1 MRCRFKHKIFQNE
14 ENGYTIAIFTTQ
26 DTSVPLSARDK
37 YLASRNIIGFSAIGF
52 GLPLTDEI
60 ELEMEGRWE
69 SGEHG
74 TQYQVENFMEVVPRT
89 KEGILGYLSS
99 GAIKGIGPKMADTI
113 FRKFGLQTL
122 EIMENNPQELLKI
135 RGISEKKL
143 AAIVESY
150 GKNQVFRELMTFL
163 APFKV
168 TPKKVNMILKKFGN
182 ESVDIIRH
190 RPYMLSAVKGFGFLT
205 VDAIGRQC
213 CCALNDPMRIS
224 GCIGHIMNQAMRCRF
239 KHKIFQNEENGYT
252 IAIFTTQDT
261 SVPLSARDK
270 YLASRN
276 IIGFS
281 AIGFGLPLTDE
292 IELEMEGRWE
302 SGEHGTQYQ
311 VENFMEVVP
320 RTKEGILGYLS
331 SGAIKGIGPKMAD
344 TIFRKFGLQTLEI
357 MENNPQELLK
367 IRGISEKKLAAIVE
381 SYGKNQVF
389 RELMTFLAPFKVTP
403 KKVNM
408 ILKKFGNESVDIIRH
423 RPYMLSAV
431 KGFGFLTVD
440 AIGRQCCCALNDPM
454 RISGCIGHIMNQ
466 AMKEGH
472 LFKQRQEVIREALE
486 MLNRDLQVMAVSEQD
501 VSQVLYRLVLQKSI
515 VVEEERIYSIRQYEE
530 ETQTASMIARR
541 LLEKPVLLS
550 IEPELEKAQKTLG
563 ITLSETQKQAV
574 RMVFA
579 HPISIITGG
588 PGTGKTTVLK
598 VILYIHQALC
608 RSEVQL
614 MAPTGRAARRMV
626 ESTGCENAS
635 TMHLALGLLGDDTD
649 FEPDFEYLS
658 AGFLNVDEVSMVDMH
673 LAYEFFRRVSRH
685 ARVLLVGDK
694 NQLPSVGAGDV
705 FRQLIACGLIPVTVL
720 DLVYR
725 QGVLSSIPYNA
736 KLMQENKTNL
746 SFGEDFQFIA
756 CKGADE
762 AAEIVRRIYLDEIA
776 KNGMDQVQILTPYRK
791 RSAAGVDELNKSLE
805 DFVNPPIAGKKELH
819 IGSQVFRVGDKILQ
833 NKNTEMA
840 SNGDLGRIL
849 DCITDEDGNARAVIG
864 FPDGRQVQYEADQME
879 MIEHAN
885 ATTIHKAQGSEC
897 PVVIIPWVKAFYMML
912 KRNILYTG
920 VTRAKSKVY
929 LVGEWAAVCQA
940 IHTDDSGTRNT
951 ILSERIVQYYD
962 QYQSEQKPEMEQL
975 KLVV

>member
-1 MRCRFKHKIFQNE
+1 
-14 ENGYTIAIFTTQ
+14 
-26 DTSVPLSARDK
+26 
-37 YLASRNIIGFSAIGF
+37 
-52 GLPLTDEI
+52 
-60 ELEMEGRWE
+60 
-69 SGEHG
+69 
-74 TQYQVENFMEVVPRT
+74 
-89 KEGILGYLSS
+89 
-99 GAIKGIGPKMADTI
+99 
-113 FRKFGLQTL
+113 
-122 EIMENNPQELLKI
+122 
-135 RGISEKKL
+135 
-143 AAIVESY
+143 
-150 GKNQVFRELMTFL
+150 
-163 APFKV
+163 
-168 TPKKVNMILKKFGN
+168 
-182 ESVDIIRH
+182 
-190 RPYMLSAVKGFGFLT
+190 
-205 VDAIGRQC
+205 
-213 CCALNDPMRIS
+213 
-224 GCIGHIMNQAMRCRF
+224 MRCRF

-486 MLNRDLQVMAVSEQD
+486 ILNRDLQVMAVSEQD

-649 FEPDFEYLS
+649 FEYLS

-725 QGVLSSIPYNA
+725 QGALSSIPYNA

>member
-1 MRCRFKHKIFQNE
+1 MSEKEKVEGYVEHIIFRNE
-14 ENGYTIAIFTTQ
+14 ENGYTVLNLSMKGRELTCVGTLPMIGEGELIEASGDYIEHAAYGKQFRIESYETKVPQ
-26 DTSVPLSARDK
+26 DSVALER
-37 YLASRNIIGFSAIGF
+37 YLG
-52 GLPLTDEI
+52 
-60 ELEMEGRWE
+60 
-69 SGEHG
+69 
-74 TQYQVENFMEVVPRT
+74 
-89 KEGILGYLSS
+89 S
-99 GAIKGIGPKMADTI
+99 GAIKGVGAALAARIVRRFGDDTLRIIEEEPERLAEVKGISERKAREIAQQVAEKAEMQNAMIFLSGYGIALNLGAKIYQQYGDNVYRILKENPYKMAEDI
-113 FRKFGLQTL
+113 AGVGFRTADEIAGKIGIAVDSEFRIKSGLSYVLNQATAEGHVYL
-122 EIMENNPQELLKI
+122 PEPVLLRRGQELLGVEPERMQKSLQDMAI
-135 RGISEKKL
+135 DKK
-143 AAIVESY
+143 A
-150 GKNQVFRELMTFL
+150 
-163 APFKV
+163 
-168 TPKKVNMILKKFGN
+168 
-182 ESVDIIRH
+182 
-190 RPYMLSAVKGFGFLT
+190 
-205 VDAIGRQC
+205 
-213 CCALNDPMRIS
+213 
-224 GCIGHIMNQAMRCRF
+224 
-239 KHKIFQNEENGYT
+239 
-252 IAIFTTQDT
+252 
-261 SVPLSARDK
+261 
-270 YLASRN
+270 
-276 IIGFS
+276 
-281 AIGFGLPLTDE
+281 
-292 IELEMEGRWE
+292 
-302 SGEHGTQYQ
+302 
-311 VENFMEVVP
+311 
-320 RTKEGILGYLS
+320 
-331 SGAIKGIGPKMAD
+331 
-344 TIFRKFGLQTLEI
+344 
-357 MENNPQELLK
+357 
-367 IRGISEKKLAAIVE
+367 
-381 SYGKNQVF
+381 
-389 RELMTFLAPFKVTP
+389 
-403 KKVNM
+403 
-408 ILKKFGNESVDIIRH
+408 
-423 RPYMLSAV
+423 
-431 KGFGFLTVD
+431 
-440 AIGRQCCCALNDPM
+440 
-454 RISGCIGHIMNQ
+454 
-466 AMKEGH
+466 
-472 LFKQRQEVIREALE
+472 VIRELPAEREGDEPLRIVYASQYYYLE
-486 MLNRDLQVMAVSEQD
+486 LSTARMLHELNITCEEDREAIEKRIGKIEKKYQIELDEM
-501 VSQVLYRLVLQKSI
+501 QKTA
-515 VVEEERIYSIRQYEE
+515 VVEAAYSGL
-530 ETQTASMIARR
+530 MI
-541 LLEKPVLLS
+541 L
-550 IEPELEKAQKTLG
+550 
-563 ITLSETQKQAV
+563 
-574 RMVFA
+574 
-579 HPISIITGG
+579 TGG
-588 PGTGKTTVLK
+588 PGTGKTTGLK

-725 QGVLSSIPYNA
+725 QGALSSIPYNA

>member
-99 GAIKGIGPKMADTI
+99 GA
-113 FRKFGLQTL
+113 
-122 EIMENNPQELLKI
+122 
-135 RGISEKKL
+135 
-143 AAIVESY
+143 V
-150 GKNQVFRELMTFL
+150 
-163 APFKV
+163 
-168 TPKKVNMILKKFGN
+168 
-182 ESVDIIRH
+182 
-190 RPYMLSAVKGFGFLT
+190 
-205 VDAIGRQC
+205 
-213 CCALNDPMRIS
+213 
-224 GCIGHIMNQAMRCRF
+224 
-239 KHKIFQNEENGYT
+239 
-252 IAIFTTQDT
+252 
-261 SVPLSARDK
+261 
-270 YLASRN
+270 
-276 IIGFS
+276 
-281 AIGFGLPLTDE
+281 
-292 IELEMEGRWE
+292 
-302 SGEHGTQYQ
+302 
-311 VENFMEVVP
+311 
-320 RTKEGILGYLS
+320 
-331 SGAIKGIGPKMAD
+331 KGIGPKMAD

-649 FEPDFEYLS
+649 FEYLS

-705 FRQLIACGLIPVTVL
+705 FRQMIACGLIPVTVL

-725 QGVLSSIPYNA
+725 QGALSSIPYNA

-879 MIEHAN
+879 MLEHAN

>member
-168 TPKKVNMILKKFGN
+168 TPKKVNML
-182 ESVDIIRH
+182 
-190 RPYMLSAVKGFGFLT
+190 
-205 VDAIGRQC
+205 
-213 CCALNDPMRIS
+213 
-224 GCIGHIMNQAMRCRF
+224 
-239 KHKIFQNEENGYT
+239 
-252 IAIFTTQDT
+252 
-261 SVPLSARDK
+261 
-270 YLASRN
+270 
-276 IIGFS
+276 
-281 AIGFGLPLTDE
+281 
-292 IELEMEGRWE
+292 
-302 SGEHGTQYQ
+302 
-311 VENFMEVVP
+311 
-320 RTKEGILGYLS
+320 
-331 SGAIKGIGPKMAD
+331 
-344 TIFRKFGLQTLEI
+344 
-357 MENNPQELLK
+357 
-367 IRGISEKKLAAIVE
+367 
-381 SYGKNQVF
+381 
-389 RELMTFLAPFKVTP
+389 
-403 KKVNM
+403 
-408 ILKKFGNESVDIIRH
+408 LKKFGNESVDIIRH

-649 FEPDFEYLS
+649 FEYLS

-725 QGVLSSIPYNA
+725 QGALSSIPYNA

>member
-1 MRCRFKHKIFQNE
+1 
-14 ENGYTIAIFTTQ
+14 
-26 DTSVPLSARDK
+26 
-37 YLASRNIIGFSAIGF
+37 
-52 GLPLTDEI
+52 
-60 ELEMEGRWE
+60 
-69 SGEHG
+69 
-74 TQYQVENFMEVVPRT
+74 
-89 KEGILGYLSS
+89 
-99 GAIKGIGPKMADTI
+99 
-113 FRKFGLQTL
+113 
-122 EIMENNPQELLKI
+122 
-135 RGISEKKL
+135 
-143 AAIVESY
+143 
-150 GKNQVFRELMTFL
+150 
-163 APFKV
+163 
-168 TPKKVNMILKKFGN
+168 
-182 ESVDIIRH
+182 
-190 RPYMLSAVKGFGFLT
+190 
-205 VDAIGRQC
+205 
-213 CCALNDPMRIS
+213 
-224 GCIGHIMNQAMRCRF
+224 MRCRF

-694 NQLPSVGAGDV
+694 NQLPSVG
-705 FRQLIACGLIPVTVL
+705 GLIPVTVL

-725 QGVLSSIPYNA
+725 QGALSSIPYNA

>member
-1 MRCRFKHKIFQNE
+1 
-14 ENGYTIAIFTTQ
+14 
-26 DTSVPLSARDK
+26 
-37 YLASRNIIGFSAIGF
+37 
-52 GLPLTDEI
+52 
-60 ELEMEGRWE
+60 
-69 SGEHG
+69 
-74 TQYQVENFMEVVPRT
+74 
-89 KEGILGYLSS
+89 
-99 GAIKGIGPKMADTI
+99 
-113 FRKFGLQTL
+113 
-122 EIMENNPQELLKI
+122 
-135 RGISEKKL
+135 
-143 AAIVESY
+143 
-150 GKNQVFRELMTFL
+150 
-163 APFKV
+163 
-168 TPKKVNMILKKFGN
+168 
-182 ESVDIIRH
+182 
-190 RPYMLSAVKGFGFLT
+190 
-205 VDAIGRQC
+205 
-213 CCALNDPMRIS
+213 
-224 GCIGHIMNQAMRCRF
+224 MRCRF

-614 MAPTGRAARRMV
+614 MAPTGAARRMV

-725 QGVLSSIPYNA
+725 QGALSSIPYNA

-833 NKNTEMA
+833 NKITEMA

>member
-1 MRCRFKHKIFQNE
+1 
-14 ENGYTIAIFTTQ
+14 
-26 DTSVPLSARDK
+26 
-37 YLASRNIIGFSAIGF
+37 
-52 GLPLTDEI
+52 
-60 ELEMEGRWE
+60 
-69 SGEHG
+69 
-74 TQYQVENFMEVVPRT
+74 
-89 KEGILGYLSS
+89 
-99 GAIKGIGPKMADTI
+99 
-113 FRKFGLQTL
+113 
-122 EIMENNPQELLKI
+122 
-135 RGISEKKL
+135 
-143 AAIVESY
+143 
-150 GKNQVFRELMTFL
+150 
-163 APFKV
+163 
-168 TPKKVNMILKKFGN
+168 
-182 ESVDIIRH
+182 
-190 RPYMLSAVKGFGFLT
+190 
-205 VDAIGRQC
+205 
-213 CCALNDPMRIS
+213 
-224 GCIGHIMNQAMRCRF
+224 MRCRF

-486 MLNRDLQVMAVSEQD
+486 ILNRDLQVMAVSEQD

-725 QGVLSSIPYNA
+725 QGALSSIPYNA

-746 SFGEDFQFIA
+746 SFG
-756 CKGADE
+756 
-762 AAEIVRRIYLDEIA
+762 
-776 KNGMDQVQILTPYRK
+776 
-791 RSAAGVDELNKSLE
+791 E

>member
-74 TQYQVENFMEVVPRT
+74 TQYR
-89 KEGILGYLSS
+89 
-99 GAIKGIGPKMADTI
+99 
-113 FRKFGLQTL
+113 
-122 EIMENNPQELLKI
+122 
-135 RGISEKKL
+135 
-143 AAIVESY
+143 
-150 GKNQVFRELMTFL
+150 
-163 APFKV
+163 
-168 TPKKVNMILKKFGN
+168 
-182 ESVDIIRH
+182 
-190 RPYMLSAVKGFGFLT
+190 
-205 VDAIGRQC
+205 
-213 CCALNDPMRIS
+213 
-224 GCIGHIMNQAMRCRF
+224 
-239 KHKIFQNEENGYT
+239 
-252 IAIFTTQDT
+252 
-261 SVPLSARDK
+261 
-270 YLASRN
+270 
-276 IIGFS
+276 
-281 AIGFGLPLTDE
+281 
-292 IELEMEGRWE
+292 
-302 SGEHGTQYQ
+302 

-649 FEPDFEYLS
+649 FEYLS

-725 QGVLSSIPYNA
+725 QGALSSIPYNA

>member
-1 MRCRFKHKIFQNE
+1 MRCRFKHKIF
-14 ENGYTIAIFTTQ
+14 
-26 DTSVPLSARDK
+26 R
-37 YLASRNIIGFSAIGF
+37 
-52 GLPLTDEI
+52 
-60 ELEMEGRWE
+60 
-69 SGEHG
+69 
-74 TQYQVENFMEVVPRT
+74 
-89 KEGILGYLSS
+89 
-99 GAIKGIGPKMADTI
+99 
-113 FRKFGLQTL
+113 
-122 EIMENNPQELLKI
+122 
-135 RGISEKKL
+135 
-143 AAIVESY
+143 
-150 GKNQVFRELMTFL
+150 
-163 APFKV
+163 
-168 TPKKVNMILKKFGN
+168 
-182 ESVDIIRH
+182 
-190 RPYMLSAVKGFGFLT
+190 
-205 VDAIGRQC
+205 
-213 CCALNDPMRIS
+213 
-224 GCIGHIMNQAMRCRF
+224 
-239 KHKIFQNEENGYT
+239 NEENGYT

-486 MLNRDLQVMAVSEQD
+486 ILNRDLQVMAVSEQD

-694 NQLPSVGAGDV
+694 NQLPSVAGDV

-725 QGVLSSIPYNA
+725 QGALSSIPYNA

>member
-1 MRCRFKHKIFQNE
+1 
-14 ENGYTIAIFTTQ
+14 
-26 DTSVPLSARDK
+26 
-37 YLASRNIIGFSAIGF
+37 
-52 GLPLTDEI
+52 
-60 ELEMEGRWE
+60 
-69 SGEHG
+69 
-74 TQYQVENFMEVVPRT
+74 
-89 KEGILGYLSS
+89 
-99 GAIKGIGPKMADTI
+99 
-113 FRKFGLQTL
+113 
-122 EIMENNPQELLKI
+122 
-135 RGISEKKL
+135 
-143 AAIVESY
+143 
-150 GKNQVFRELMTFL
+150 
-163 APFKV
+163 
-168 TPKKVNMILKKFGN
+168 
-182 ESVDIIRH
+182 
-190 RPYMLSAVKGFGFLT
+190 
-205 VDAIGRQC
+205 
-213 CCALNDPMRIS
+213 
-224 GCIGHIMNQAMRCRF
+224 MRCRF

-614 MAPTGRAARRMV
+614 MAPTGRAARRIV

-635 TMHLALGLLGDDTD
+635 TMHLALGLLGDDTDFEPD

-725 QGVLSSIPYNA
+725 QGALSSIPYNA

>member
-205 VDAIGRQC
+205 VDAIGR
-213 CCALNDPMRIS
+213 
-224 GCIGHIMNQAMRCRF
+224 
-239 KHKIFQNEENGYT
+239 K
-252 IAIFTTQDT
+252 
-261 SVPLSARDK
+261 
-270 YLASRN
+270 
-276 IIGFS
+276 
-281 AIGFGLPLTDE
+281 
-292 IELEMEGRWE
+292 
-302 SGEHGTQYQ
+302 
-311 VENFMEVVP
+311 
-320 RTKEGILGYLS
+320 
-331 SGAIKGIGPKMAD
+331 
-344 TIFRKFGLQTLEI
+344 
-357 MENNPQELLK
+357 
-367 IRGISEKKLAAIVE
+367 
-381 SYGKNQVF
+381 
-389 RELMTFLAPFKVTP
+389 
-403 KKVNM
+403 
-408 ILKKFGNESVDIIRH
+408 
-423 RPYMLSAV
+423 
-431 KGFGFLTVD
+431 
-440 AIGRQCCCALNDPM
+440 CCCALNDPM

-649 FEPDFEYLS
+649 FEYLS

-725 QGVLSSIPYNA
+725 QGALSSIPYNA

>member
-1 MRCRFKHKIFQNE
+1 
-14 ENGYTIAIFTTQ
+14 
-26 DTSVPLSARDK
+26 
-37 YLASRNIIGFSAIGF
+37 
-52 GLPLTDEI
+52 
-60 ELEMEGRWE
+60 
-69 SGEHG
+69 
-74 TQYQVENFMEVVPRT
+74 
-89 KEGILGYLSS
+89 
-99 GAIKGIGPKMADTI
+99 
-113 FRKFGLQTL
+113 
-122 EIMENNPQELLKI
+122 
-135 RGISEKKL
+135 
-143 AAIVESY
+143 
-150 GKNQVFRELMTFL
+150 
-163 APFKV
+163 
-168 TPKKVNMILKKFGN
+168 
-182 ESVDIIRH
+182 
-190 RPYMLSAVKGFGFLT
+190 
-205 VDAIGRQC
+205 
-213 CCALNDPMRIS
+213 
-224 GCIGHIMNQAMRCRF
+224 MRCRF

-501 VSQVLYRLVLQKSI
+501 VSQVLYRLVQKSI

-725 QGVLSSIPYNA
+725 QGALSSIPYNA